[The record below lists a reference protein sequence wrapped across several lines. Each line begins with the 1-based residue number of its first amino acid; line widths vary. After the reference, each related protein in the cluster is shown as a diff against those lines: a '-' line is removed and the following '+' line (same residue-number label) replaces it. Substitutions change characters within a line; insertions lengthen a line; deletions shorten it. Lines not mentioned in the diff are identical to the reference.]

1 MADDNNQPTTGAENA
16 PQDAAGATG
25 GALLAGLALALDCG
39 WTGGFL
45 AYGCGATA
53 IAVMLPAPAP
63 RPARRLA

>member
-1 MADDNNQPTTGAENA
+1 LPKVFTPRRGSAALVAGGA
-16 PQDAAGATG
+16 G
-25 GALLAGLALALDCG
+25 GALLAGLALALDLG